1 MSKHFNSIWNTH
13 LIYHFSL
20 PLDDRHL
27 LFSKSRQ
34 AYLCQRGPRS
44 DTSQGQRSGP
54 EKFPSTTHFFWWWKN
69 VELCRWGVAYLC
81 LKREVQSHWGI
92 FKNMLLNG
100 YCFLEKGSLKILT
113 GYCGHWVYHTSPFLG
128 QILLDYTRKKIQ
140 FPWIESLTG
149 FEGLDNYCQVI
160 PVIAILLKVWLMK
173 YIFIC
178 DGYSAAVVKPR

>member
-34 AYLCQRGPRS
+34 AYLWQRCPRS

-69 VELCRWGVAYLC
+69 VELCRWGVSYLC
-81 LKREVQSHWGI
+81 LTRKVQSHWGI

-128 QILLDYTRKKIQ
+128 QILLDYTSK
-140 FPWIESLTG
+140 
-149 FEGLDNYCQVI
+149 
-160 PVIAILLKVWLMK
+160 
-173 YIFIC
+173 
-178 DGYSAAVVKPR
+178 